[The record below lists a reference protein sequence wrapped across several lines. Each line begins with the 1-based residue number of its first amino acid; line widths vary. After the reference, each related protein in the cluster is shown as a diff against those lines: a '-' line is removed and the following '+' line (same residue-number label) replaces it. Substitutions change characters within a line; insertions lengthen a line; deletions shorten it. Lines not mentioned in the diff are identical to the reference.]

1 MVDLSL
7 TTKGPIFM
15 AVPIV
20 CFVGRSNSGKT
31 TLIERVIPELVRAG
45 YKVATVKHA
54 GHGFDLDTEGKDS
67 WRHKRAGASSVM
79 VLSKGSMAM
88 FADVSDQMNVEEVRD
103 RFLDDTYDLI
113 IAEGWKHEGYPKIVI
128 VRDQIGE
135 IPVSDGRAARG
146 GIGQAC
152 GSHGAAVRAGRCR
165 RRGGLDYEA
174 LPKIAVS
181 CGAWAG
187 NLSDHR
193 SSSRCWCHRD
203 RRCGHAYHESPD
215 LLCQLPYHRALV

>member
-1 MVDLSL
+1 
-7 TTKGPIFM
+7 M

-20 CFVGRSNSGKT
+20 SFVGLSNSGKT

-88 FADVSDQMNVEEVRD
+88 FADVSDQMHVEDVRD
-103 RFLDDTYDLI
+103 RFLDHTYDLI

-128 VRDQIGE
+128 VREQIGE
-135 IPVSDGRAARG
+135 IPVSTERAARG
-146 GIGQAC
+146 GIGQAHR
-152 GSHGAAVRAGRCR
+152 STRSSVRPGRCR
-165 RRGGLDYEA
+165 RRGRLDHEA
-174 LPKIAVS
+174 VSKIAVS
-181 CGAWAG
+181 CGEWAG
-187 NLSDHR
+187 NLR
-193 SSSRCWCHRD
+193 RPSS
-203 RRCGHAYHESPD
+203 
-215 LLCQLPYHRALV
+215 